1 MKKNQ
6 SKSIN
11 KSIYKQTQ
19 KGNISLIKRKGNMYK
34 KGYIG
39 LKFNQP
45 TSLTD
50 LQLKAL
56 KATINFYIGKNIE
69 KIWNINP
76 KISRSKRQGVRMGKG
91 KSKIDHFIHRY
102 PKSSIFLI
110 LGVNSKETVKENK
123 TLAEILNNKYSL
135 NKLEKGLKKI
145 KLKFPKLS
153 ITNNV

>member
-1 MKKNQ
+1 MNI

-19 KGNISLIKRKGNMYK
+19 KGNISLIKRKGNKYI
-34 KGYIG
+34 KGFFG

-50 LQLKAL
+50 VQLKAL
-56 KATINFYIGKNIE
+56 KATINFYIGKNIV
-69 KIWNINP
+69 KFWNINP

-110 LGVNSKETVKENK
+110 LAPKENNS
-123 TLAEILNNKYSL
+123 TDLNNILIYINSL
-135 NKLEKGLKKI
+135 KILEKSLIQI

-153 ITNNV
+153 ITNNIYKQ

>member
-1 MKKNQ
+1 MKNQ
-6 SKSIN
+6 SIN

-56 KATINFYIGKNIE
+56 KATINYYIGKYIE
-69 KIWNINP
+69 KI
-76 KISRSKRQGVRMGKG
+76 
-91 KSKIDHFIHRY
+91 
-102 PKSSIFLI
+102 
-110 LGVNSKETVKENK
+110 
-123 TLAEILNNKYSL
+123 
-135 NKLEKGLKKI
+135 
-145 KLKFPKLS
+145 
-153 ITNNV
+153 

>member
-1 MKKNQ
+1 MKNQ
-6 SKSIN
+6 SIN

-39 LKFNQP
+39 LRFNQP

-56 KATINFYIGKNIE
+56 KATINFYLGKYIE

-76 KISRSKRQGVRMGKG
+76 KISRCKRQGTRMGKG
-91 KSKIDHFIHRY
+91 KSKINHFIHRY
-102 PKSSIFLI
+102 SKNSIFLI
-110 LGVNSKETVKENK
+110 LTPKVTNSTELNN
-123 TLAEILNNKYSL
+123 ILNYKYSV
-135 NKLEKGLKKI
+135 NKLEKGLIQI

-153 ITNNV
+153 ITNKVNK

>member
-1 MKKNQ
+1 MKNNNK
-6 SKSIN
+6 SKTIN

-102 PKSSIFLI
+102 PQYSIFLI
-110 LGVNSKETVKENK
+110 LIPKVSNSTELNN
-123 TLAEILNNKYSL
+123 ILNYKYTI
-135 NKLEKGLKKI
+135 NKLEKGLIKI

-153 ITNNV
+153 ITVNNS